1 MKTTGSIERSTDH
14 PTGRTGPIAAFVR
27 FVVCGGGVG
36 LLSSAVMLL
45 LSGPLPLV
53 VANALVT
60 VASTLLATEL
70 HGRFTFRAGRAQLSD
85 HIKSGATAA
94 ICYLFTTAALLV
106 LHAVHPNPGPLLEQS
121 VYLSASGLAGVGRFV
136 ALRVI
141 VFAKGGAKAADAPTA
156 IAAATPVTAPVST
169 PATTPIAAPS
179 VAPSVAPAPALAP
192 ALAPAV
198 ASALGQGSVA
208 VAA

>member
-36 LLSSAVMLL
+36 LLSSAVLLL
-45 LSGPLPLV
+45 LSGRLPLV

-85 HIKSGATAA
+85 HVKSGATAA

-106 LHAVHPNPGPLLEQS
+106 LHAVHPSPGPLLEQS

-136 ALRVI
+136 VLRVI
-141 VFAKGGAKAADAPTA
+141 VFAKGGTRTADV
-156 IAAATPVTAPVST
+156 PVAT
-169 PATTPIAAPS
+169 PATGRAATLVATPSAAPS
-179 VAPSVAPAPALAP
+179 VAPSAAPSVSPSFSPSVAPAPALAP
-192 ALAPAV
+192 AL
-198 ASALGQGSVA
+198 GQGSVA

>member
-36 LLSSAVMLL
+36 LLSSAVLLL
-45 LSGPLPLV
+45 LSGRLPLV

-85 HIKSGATAA
+85 HVKSGATAA

-136 ALRVI
+136 VLRVI
-141 VFAKGGAKAADAPTA
+141 VFAKGGTRTADAPV
-156 IAAATPVTAPVST
+156 ATPVGTPV
-169 PATTPIAAPS
+169 TTPS

-192 ALAPAV
+192 AL
-198 ASALGQGSVA
+198 GQGSVA